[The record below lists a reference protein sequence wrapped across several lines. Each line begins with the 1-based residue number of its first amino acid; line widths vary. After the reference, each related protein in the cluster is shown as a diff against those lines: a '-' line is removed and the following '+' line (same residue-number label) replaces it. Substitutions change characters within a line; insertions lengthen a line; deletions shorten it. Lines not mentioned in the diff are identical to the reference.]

1 MNAREEILGAIR
13 RADVP
18 DVPKPEITPS
28 AAPDDLVAAFETG
41 LESVAGRMV
50 RVGDRSEIQS
60 ELDARIARGEQV
72 VCRVDGLRGN
82 REIDADPRDLG
93 DVDYAVFAAD
103 WGVAENGAV
112 WVRDESLGHRVTP
125 FITEHLG
132 LVLRADR
139 LVADMHAA
147 MRVIDLPAGRMG
159 VFIAGPS
166 KTADIEQALVIGAHG
181 ACSATVYLV

>member
-1 MNAREEILGAIR
+1 MNAREEILGALR
-13 RADVP
+13 QVDVP
-18 DVPKPEITPS
+18 DVPKPEVVPS
-28 AAPDDLVAAFETG
+28 AVPADLVAAFEAG
-41 LESVAGRMV
+41 LESVAGRLV
-50 RVGDRSEIQS
+50 RVGQLSEIQDD
-60 ELDARIARGEQV
+60 LDERIARDEQV

-82 REIDADPRDLG
+82 REIDDDPRDLG
-93 DVDYAVFAAD
+93 DVDYAVFSAD

-112 WVRDESLGHRVTP
+112 WVRDESLGHRITP

-132 LVLRADR
+132 LVLPADR
-139 LVADMHAA
+139 IVADMHAA
-147 MRVIDLPAGRMG
+147 MQAIELPQARMG

>member
-1 MNAREEILGAIR
+1 MNAREEILQAIR

-18 DVPKPEITPS
+18 PVPRPEIP
-28 AAPDDLVAAFETG
+28 APPAPADLVAAFEAG
-41 LESVAGRMV
+41 LESVAGRLV
-50 RVGDRSEIQS
+50 RVDDLSTIQD

-82 REIDADPRDLG
+82 REIDPDPRDLG

-112 WVRDESLGHRVTP
+112 WVREESLGQRVTP

-147 MRVIDLPAGRMG
+147 MRVIEVPTGGMG